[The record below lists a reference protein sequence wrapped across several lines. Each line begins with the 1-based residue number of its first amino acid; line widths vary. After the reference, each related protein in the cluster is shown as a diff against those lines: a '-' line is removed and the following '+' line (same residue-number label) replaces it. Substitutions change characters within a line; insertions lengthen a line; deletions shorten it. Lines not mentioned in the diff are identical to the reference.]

1 MYPSKHSER
10 MGYLTADS
18 SGAMMSSVGTRQR
31 SQAALR
37 VSPLALA
44 CSDVLAFILAV
55 FLAFAA
61 IVATRPEPLERAV
74 ENLSQLGTA
83 WHGWGTL
90 LVFVSLLCFFAAR
103 GQYTS
108 RVPFWTQLGD
118 VVMGCAVA
126 LACDIFLTVAV
137 YDRPV
142 EVEGLLR
149 WVFFCPCLMLL
160 RAGTRET
167 LNMCGLWAVNTL
179 VIADPGVYAQARA
192 ALLSDR
198 AMGYRLVGAI
208 ERGAAAAL
216 AEDELLA
223 LINERDAAFVVVG
236 VGTGDMAA
244 ERRIIAT
251 LRRAHRRLALLPA
264 MEGLPVVGLR
274 QHHFFSHDVVM
285 LVSRNNL
292 ARPFSRLLKAAFD
305 QIVAAVLLVLLAP
318 LLLALSL
325 MLRLEGGAAF
335 FKHRRIGAGGRGFDC
350 IKFRTMVPD
359 ADRAL
364 HRLLAQNPDA
374 AAEWTATQKLRDD
387 PRVTMLG
394 RFLRRSSLDE
404 LPQLFNVLRGEMSL
418 VGPRPIVQ
426 AEVARYADDIDYY
439 YETKPGLTGLWQV
452 SGRSDTSYARRVRLD
467 VWYVRNWTLW
477 HDIAILLKTIPAV
490 FLQRGAQ

>member
-1 MYPSKHSER
+1 ME
-10 MGYLTADS
+10 YLPTDTRPDML
-18 SGAMMSSVGTRQR
+18 SGAAARPR
-31 SQAALR
+31 SQVALR
-37 VSPLALA
+37 VCPIALA
-44 CSDVLAFILAV
+44 SSDGLAFILAV

-61 IVATRPEPLERAV
+61 IVATRPSPFERAMG
-74 ENLSQLGTA
+74 NLLQLGTA

-90 LVFVSLLCFFAAR
+90 LVLVSLLGFFAAR

-118 VVMGCAVA
+118 VVMGCAIA
-126 LACDIFLTVAV
+126 LACDTFLTVAV

-142 EVEGLLR
+142 EVESLLR
-149 WVFFCPCLMLL
+149 WIFFCPCLLLL
-160 RAGTRET
+160 RAGVREM
-167 LNMCGLWAVNTL
+167 LNAAGLWTINTL
-179 VIADPGVYAQARA
+179 VVAGPGVFAQARA

-198 AMGYRLVGAI
+198 AMGYQLVGAI
-208 ERGAAAAL
+208 ELGAAAAL
-216 AEDELLA
+216 GDDELLD
-223 LINERDAAFVVVG
+223 LINDRGAEFVVVG

-244 ERRIIAT
+244 ERTVIGT
-251 LRRAHRRLALLPA
+251 LRRARRSLALIPA

-292 ARPFSRLLKAAFD
+292 ARPFRRILKAAFD
-305 QIVAAVLLVLLAP
+305 HVAATILLALLAP
-318 LLLALSL
+318 LLLALSIIV
-325 MLRLEGGAAF
+325 RLDGGPAF
-335 FKHRRIGAGGRGFDC
+335 YRHRRIGAGGCSFDC
-350 IKFRTMVPD
+350 IKFRTMVLD
-359 ADRAL
+359 SEHVLR
-364 HRLLAQNPDA
+364 RVLAEDPA
-374 AAEWTATQKLRDD
+374 AAEEWAATQKLGND
-387 PRVTMLG
+387 PRVTRFG

-404 LPQLFNVLRGEMSL
+404 LPQLLNVLRGEMSL

-426 AEVARYADDIDYY
+426 AEIARYADDIDYY

-452 SGRSDTSYARRVRLD
+452 SGRSDTSYPRRVRLD